1 MKIKTIHKVRE
12 AIAELNARGTKT
24 NTGSVSNHLGISR
37 QRVHQILKEFNELS
51 SLDNFQQRDELERIS
66 NELKNFDTK
75 GLLPSEIKK
84 LPIDGIANLNVS
96 QMSKLLCKYKIPHA
110 NNIIDKI
117 KLINNTEQYTAQELH
132 KIVGGNFR
140 RLREVLY
147 AEKIPFKN
155 GKRNKYTVA
164 AILQRLS
171 EIDTSKYTSQELY
184 ELLKMDGSFAAFRV
198 LLGSHKIKYAK
209 RRNKDTVATILQRL
223 SEIDTTKYSIS
234 SLARMIETTRQTL
247 SKIVAK
253 HNIPVLRYHRSK
265 DEMNP
270 IWEKLQSVDTTQ
282 YTANELIA
290 LLDNKVRH
298 NVMLKY
304 LAKNGMKH
312 KRSKRKSILSKLV
325 AIDTSQHTSRELHMM
340 VGGDLNNLSNQLA
353 KNKIPYRKAKTGP
366 KKGRLSKQ
374 ISKLVAI
381 DTSQHTVK
389 ELHKMVGGDLMNLYN
404 QLAKNKI
411 PYKRVKPGPKK

>member
-340 VGGDLNNLSNQLA
+340 VGGDLNNLRNQLA